1 MRASAIEVIMWH
13 MSSPTARR
21 RILLVDDDR
30 VVATAIAREL
40 ADHEVTIAL
49 GGAEAIDVLIRTTAF
64 DLVLCDLV
72 MPEVSGIE
80 VHGFIKTQRPALL
93 DRFVVMTG
101 GASTPRAREFLATG
115 APRIIEKPFTMG
127 ELRSIVESTPLARG

>member
-1 MRASAIEVIMWH
+1 
-13 MSSPTARR
+13 MSFSTTRR

-49 GGAEAIDVLIRTTAF
+49 GGAEALDVLGRTIPF

-72 MPEVSGIE
+72 MPEISGIE
-80 VHGFIKTQRPALL
+80 VHGFVKTQRPELL
-93 DRFVVMTG
+93 ERFVVMTG
-101 GASTPRAREFLATG
+101 GASTPKARAFLSG
-115 APRIIEKPFTMG
+115 EGPRVIEKPFTMG
-127 ELRSIVESTPLARG
+127 ELRGIVESTPVAS

>member
-1 MRASAIEVIMWH
+1 
-13 MSSPTARR
+13 
-21 RILLVDDDR
+21 LLVDDDR
-30 VVATAIAREL
+30 VVATAMAREL
-40 ADHEVTIAL
+40 ADHEITVAL
-49 GGAEAIDVLIRTTAF
+49 GGAEAVDVLMRTTAF

-80 VHGFIKTQRPALL
+80 VHGFLKAQRPALL

-101 GASTPRAREFLATG
+101 GASTHRAREFLTTE

-127 ELRSIVESTPLARG
+127 ELRAIVESMPVVTARA

>member
-1 MRASAIEVIMWH
+1 
-13 MSSPTARR
+13 MSSSTTRR

-49 GGAEAIDVLIRTTAF
+49 GGAEALDVLGRTTSF

-80 VHGFIKTQRPALL
+80 VHGFVKAQRPELL

-101 GASTPRAREFLATG
+101 GASTPRAREFLSG
-115 APRIIEKPFTMG
+115 EGPRVIEKPFTMG
-127 ELRSIVESTPLARG
+127 ELRGIVESTPVAS